1 MDKHKHLG
9 KKNILA
15 LVDITAIFLKNGLFV
30 IKNYQ
35 SCAKNSSFLLI
46 A

>member
-15 LVDITAIFLKNGLFV
+15 LVDITAIFLKNGLFF
-30 IKNYQ
+30 IKKLPKLCQ
-35 SCAKNSSFLLI
+35 EF
-46 A
+46 